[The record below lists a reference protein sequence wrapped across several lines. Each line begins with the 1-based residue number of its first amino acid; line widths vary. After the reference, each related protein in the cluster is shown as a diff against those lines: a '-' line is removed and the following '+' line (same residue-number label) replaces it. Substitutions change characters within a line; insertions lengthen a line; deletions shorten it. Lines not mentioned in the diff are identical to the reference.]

1 MPPSASSVTESG
13 ESSTDDHHQ
22 EPLSFL
28 QPLGYSASQCGYCSE
43 VKGQRSRKK
52 SSRSYGCWAH
62 TLSANSYKHLLDRG
76 WRRSGAYLYKPDL
89 ARTCCPQYTILLDPH
104 AFRPSRSQRQVLQR
118 FAAFVRSGEREGQV
132 GWGPSRSAS
141 AGAGGAATMAGSDAV
156 MHDAAPAVKKQDKG
170 KGKAAQQGAAAD
182 WGDLVHAGDWERSPA
197 DQPFKHRFEYIVEPA
212 SFTDEKYAL
221 FKRYQMEVHGEPA
234 SKVSAKGFR
243 RFLCDTPLDI
253 EPTHSPNHSYGS
265 HHALYRLDGHL
276 IAFAVL
282 DLLPR
287 AVSSVYFVWDPDY
300 AAMSLGKIS
309 ALREAQLAREI
320 DRAGAWETGEGRYM
334 MGFYIHTCAKMRYKA
349 DYQPSFLL
357 DPEANVY
364 VPFSQCKPYL
374 DTGARI
380 TSFSGPVPPR
390 ALEPLAAPTAS
401 TSTSTSAPAPAP
413 TPAPAATAST
423 GADASASGSGSSED
437 DEDDEDAEGD
447 DDDDDDVAFPAPP
460 PPGCLDPL
468 ELPKDLLLS
477 SLVLERRSLVPLL
490 LSAAWHDRSAQR
502 EVRELLASTG
512 EGLAGRV
519 SIFMGR

>member
-1 MPPSASSVTESG
+1 MPPSSSSVTESG
-13 ESSTDDHHQ
+13 DSSGEDHH

-28 QPLGYSASQCGYCSE
+28 QPLGYSASACGYCSE

-89 ARTCCPQYTILLDPH
+89 ARTCCPQYTIQLDPH
-104 AFRPSRSQRQVLQR
+104 RFKPSRSQRQVLQR
-118 FAAFVRSGEREGQV
+118 FAAFVRTGEREGQV
-132 GWGPSRSAS
+132 GWGPSRSSSSSAEGGG
-141 AGAGGAATMAGSDAV
+141 AGATPGADAV
-156 MHDAAPAVKKQDKG
+156 MHDARPPVVAKKQDKG

-212 SFTDEKYAL
+212 SFSDEKYAL

-287 AVSSVYFVWDPDY
+287 AVS
-300 AAMSLGKIS
+300 
-309 ALREAQLAREI
+309 EAQLAREM
-320 DRAGAWETGEGRYM
+320 DRAGAWEAGEGRYM

-357 DPEANVY
+357 EPDTNNY
-364 VPFSQCKPYL
+364 VPFTDCKPYL

-380 TSFSGPVPPR
+380 TSFSGPVPPT
-390 ALEPLAAPTAS
+390 ALEPLAPSASFSTPAAP
-401 TSTSTSAPAPAP
+401 STSASTPAPAP
-413 TPAPAATAST
+413 STPAPSAPTAAA
-423 GADASASGSGSSED
+423 ASGAGSSEEEED
-437 DEDDEDAEGD
+437 EEDEDDEASG
-447 DDDDDDVAFPAPP
+447 DDDDVAFPSPP

-490 LSAAWHDRSAQR
+490 LSAAWHDRTAQR
-502 EVRELLASTG
+502 EVRELLAGTG
-512 EGLAGRV
+512 EALAGRV
-519 SIFMGR
+519 AIFMGR

>member
-104 AFRPSRSQRQVLQR
+104 AFKPSRSQRQVLQR
-118 FAAFVRSGEREGQV
+118 FAAFVRTGEREGQV
-132 GWGPSRSAS
+132 GWGPPRSAPA
-141 AGAGGAATMAGSDAV
+141 AGAGAGAGAAADSDAV
-156 MHDAAPAVKKQDKG
+156 MHDEPPVVVKKQDKG

-253 EPTHSPNHSYGS
+253 EPTSSPNHSYGS

-309 ALREAQLAREI
+309 ALREAQLAREM

-357 DPEANVY
+357 DPDANAY
-364 VPFSQCKPYL
+364 VPFAQCKPYL
-374 DTGARI
+374 DSGARV
-380 TSFSGPVPPR
+380 TSFSGPVPPS
-390 ALEPLAAPTAS
+390 ALEPV
-401 TSTSTSAPAPAP
+401 
-413 TPAPAATAST
+413 PAATAST
-423 GADASASGSGSSED
+423 SAAAPVLSPAPDATAGARDAAHSGSASGSGSSEE
-437 DEDDEDAEGD
+437 DEDEASG
-447 DDDDDDVAFPAPP
+447 DDDDVAFPSPP

-477 SLVLERRSLVPLL
+477 TLVLERRSLVPLL
-490 LSAAWHDRSAQR
+490 LSSAWHDRTAQR
-502 EVRELLASTG
+502 EVRELLAGTG
-512 EGLAGRV
+512 EGLGGRV